1 VHLDLRQSGIFAW
14 QVRQSFSII
23 LVRRIGSGP
32 WLSNLPWQQCNRHSR
47 KESVSVNSA
56 AVPSTDALIETPRL
70 LLRDFRETD
79 LDRLAELMANA
90 DFMRFSSGVFTRE
103 ETVTFLFDR
112 VIAPAR
118 AGLPSL
124 FAVIYREENQLIG
137 YCGFYHQVVDEV
149 KEIEIGYRLH
159 PDYWNRGL
167 ATEAARAVRA
177 YAFEVLKLA
186 RVISLIHPENHASRR
201 VTEKNGMTL
210 EKKTTFRGFPTL
222 VFVAARR

>member
-1 VHLDLRQSGIFAW
+1 MDTVID
-14 QVRQSFSII
+14 
-23 LVRRIGSGP
+23 
-32 WLSNLPWQQCNRHSR
+32 
-47 KESVSVNSA
+47 
-56 AVPSTDALIETPRL
+56 TPRL
-70 LLRDFRETD
+70 RLRHFLETD
-79 LDRLAELMANA
+79 LDELAVLMANV

-103 ETVTFLFDR
+103 QTTSFLFDR

-124 FAVIYREENQLIG
+124 FAVMPREEKRLIG
-137 YCGFYHQVVDEV
+137 YCGFYRQIVDEV
-149 KEIEIGYRLH
+149 EEIEIGYRLH

-177 YAFEVLKLA
+177 YAFEVLKLE

-210 EKKTTFRGFPTL
+210 EKETTFRGLRTL
-222 VFVAARR
+222 VFSCGPEKN